1 MKQSHH
7 KIIFPLDVPS
17 QEDAEKWID
26 RLSNHVGMFKVGLE
40 LFIQAGPAIIRSINQ
55 KGKARVFL
63 DLKLHDIPET
73 VRRAMRRVADLDVA
87 LATVHCGENQEMLRA
102 AVRGADG
109 KVGVL
114 GVTVLTSVS
123 AADIAMAG
131 FRDDYAKDL
140 SALVMKRA
148 SMAKDAG
155 CAGVVCSGL
164 EAARIKMAYGADFL
178 AVTPGIRPLR
188 RGEGD
193 DQKRVVTP
201 AKAIENGAD
210 YLVIGRPIRDAD
222 DPVAAAEAIA
232 SEIEAAMK
240 KIEDQ
245 AV

>member
-26 RLSNHVGMFKVGLE
+26 RLSDHVGMFKVGLE

-73 VRRAMRRVADLDVA
+73 VRRAMGRVADLDVA

-140 SALVMKRA
+140 STLVMKRA

-164 EAARIKMAYGADFL
+164 EAAQIKMAYGADFL
-178 AVTPGIRPLR
+178 AVTPGIRPFR
-188 RGEGD
+188 KGEGD

-201 AKAIENGAD
+201 ARAIENGAD

-232 SEIEAAMK
+232 EEIEAAMK